1 MPKLWYIVLLIYILK
16 LIMRDMQKK
25 VNRLVSG
32 VLLAALVLSLGGGA
46 LAPKPV
52 RAAGEDFRVGFYSE
66 QSSAV
71 EGQTSDVQI
80 MVEDRQLGGV
90 RGDIEVMYTITN
102 GMNLSS
108 YASSTSADDFIF
120 NNSTSTSGTIII
132 PASESSVFVP
142 VQDIDDADIE
152 NREAFT
158 ITLTGVLM
166 SGTSTIIIDPGYPYP
181 SHSHVIDD
189 NDAATVSLSSEAGYY
204 NFAEGSN
211 SKFKVELSEA
221 VAQAVTFDWQTTNN
235 TAIHPD
241 DFTIPGGRVTIPVG
255 ETSTTIDVGLVDD
268 TVQEG
273 TESFFIALSNP
284 VNAVLGTASSRN
296 YFVSDNDVTKV
307 GFAVTSTFGLESV
320 GTVPVTMVLNY
331 PSANTVVATIQHTPV
346 AGLASMPA
354 DFQLSTTTIVFP
366 PNTTSTTF
374 DLIIQDDHLQEGNE
388 PLDLHVINA
397 TNGGSPIGLG
407 PNTMFSFNIID
418 DDVNSVPTL
427 NFATQNSSGAEDQT
441 GLVTVSL
448 DTPVAQDVTFQWK
461 VDGGNASIN
470 PYSVGGVDFP
480 ADFTG
485 GSLSY
490 VTTTILAGG
499 TAAVLD
505 LGVVNDNLSEGDE
518 TIELSFANV
527 VGAELG
533 ARNTHVYTI
542 TSNDFPTA
550 QFRSTASSGSE
561 STAQPGFFID
571 LSNPST
577 AQVNI
582 YLAAKVA
589 SSTAEYNTDWSLH
602 GLVTSVL
609 IGQTSTT
616 FNLDVI
622 DDTAQESDE
631 TAVFY
636 IERAD
641 AAFVGSQD
649 TYTYTI
655 SANDTPVAPPTSGG
669 GGGGS
674 SSGGGSSG
682 GGSAISV
689 IPVPTG
695 SGVFAGENHSVR
707 VDSVTTIGDMNFA
720 NLVIAGGTAVRMA
733 ISNSPTFE
741 NAVQELYKTSAMW
754 KLSSGAGTKT
764 VYVKFFNNA
773 GSASEPV
780 STTVTVGGSVGQVLG
795 ERVSLL
801 DELVARLKFGST
813 SDEVKQMQFELQKL
827 GFFPAKAK
835 TTRYYGLVTKAAV
848 AKYLESKFATMSVDE
863 LISALKFG
871 QRNLG
876 VKRLQDE
883 LKKLGFFPTTITSSG
898 LYGPATK
905 AAVAK
910 YIASK

>member
-1 MPKLWYIVLLIYILK
+1 
-16 LIMRDMQKK
+16 MRDMQKK

-32 VLLAALVLSLGGGA
+32 VALVALVFSLGGSAA

-52 RAAGEDFRVGFYSE
+52 RAAGEDILVAFNQE
-66 QSSAV
+66 SSSGV
-71 EGQTSDVQI
+71 EGTINTNSI
-80 MVEDRQLGGV
+80 QLFV
-90 RGDIEVMYTITN
+90 FHRNPAIPRSDIEV
-102 GMNLSS
+102 S
-108 YASSTSADDFIF
+108 YNIIFDRAFVSTTTSDRPASTDDFLF
-120 NNSTSTSGTIII
+120 NGSNALSGTITI
-132 PASESSVFVP
+132 PAAEDYVWIPIESIDDSTPESREFFSVQLNGAQATEGTVGFGSTSSVT
-142 VQDIDDADIE
+142 
-152 NREAFT
+152 T
-158 ITLTGVLM
+158 ITYF
-166 SGTSTIIIDPGYPYP
+166 IN
-181 SHSHVIDD
+181 D
-189 NDAATVSLSSEAGYY
+189 NDTATVSLSSEAGYSS
-204 NFAEGSN
+204 FAEGSN

-268 TVQEG
+268 TIQEG
-273 TESFFIALSNP
+273 AESFFIALSNP

-388 PLDLHVINA
+388 PLDLHVIDA
-397 TNGGSPIGLG
+397 TNGGSSIGLG
-407 PNTMFSFNIID
+407 PNTVFGFNIID

-461 VDGGNASIN
+461 VDGGSASMN

-602 GLVTSVL
+602 GLVASVL

-622 DDTAQESDE
+622 DDAAQESDE

-669 GGGGS
+669 GGGGGS

-689 IPVPTG
+689 TPVSTG

-795 ERVSLL
+795 ERVSFL
-801 DELVARLKFGST
+801 DELIARLKFGST
-813 SDEVKQMQFELQKL
+813 SDEVKQMQVELQKL